1 MPWEKKEKREKLVLK
16 VRRVTW
22 VQKETEVS
30 LDHLE
35 SKVLRDLKV
44 LKDQKVPL
52 ENLDLLDHLEKREKM
67 DHQVLQGIQEDQGTR
82 VTRELRVEMAHQESK
97 EREVKMDCREKG
109 VKQVQEALGEEW
121 EDLEVLE

>member
-1 MPWEKKEKREKLVLK
+1 MREVLWEKKEKREKLVLK

-67 DHQVLQGIQEDQGTR
+67 DHQVLQGIQEDQG
-82 VTRELRVEMAHQESK
+82 M
-97 EREVKMDCREKG
+97 
-109 VKQVQEALGEEW
+109 
-121 EDLEVLE
+121 

>member
-67 DHQVLQGIQEDQGTR
+67 DHQVLQGIQEDQG
-82 VTRELRVEMAHQESK
+82 M
-97 EREVKMDCREKG
+97 
-109 VKQVQEALGEEW
+109 
-121 EDLEVLE
+121 

>member
-1 MPWEKKEKREKLVLK
+1 VPWEKKEKREKLVLK

-109 VKQVQEALGEEW
+109 VKQVQEALEEEW

>member
-1 MPWEKKEKREKLVLK
+1 VPWEKKEKREKLVLK
-16 VRRVTW
+16 VRRETW

-109 VKQVQEALGEEW
+109 VKQVQEALEEEW